1 MKTPESIRKEGSKIS
16 EQDRNTLE
24 TTVEEIKAILHQ
36 PTINEE
42 MLQKL
47 SNVLITIN
55 SLRDNYI
62 WRVIRATKQNHML
75 D

>member
-24 TTVEEIKAILHQ
+24 STVEEIKSILHQ
-36 PTINEE
+36 PIINEE

>member
-1 MKTPESIRKEGSKIS
+1 MKTPESIRKEGSRIS
-16 EQDRNTLE
+16 AQDRNILE
-24 TTVEEIKAILHQ
+24 TTMEEIKSLLSQ
-36 PTINEE
+36 PIINEE

-47 SNVLITIN
+47 SNILITIN

>member
-1 MKTPESIRKEGSKIS
+1 MKTPESIRKEGSRIS

-24 TTVEEIKAILHQ
+24 TTVEEIKSILQQ

-47 SNVLITIN
+47 SNVLVTIN

>member
-16 EQDRNTLE
+16 EQDRRILE
-24 TTVEEIKAILHQ
+24 TTMEEIKSILHQ
-36 PTINEE
+36 RVINEE
-42 MLQKL
+42 LLQKL
-47 SNVLITIN
+47 SNVLVTIN